1 MTLAIDNEVLQVY
14 NIVWLLL
21 LTWYVFVGYG
31 LLLLLLV
38 LTWYMFVGY
47 GLLLRLLLLV
57 LTWYVFVGYGLL
69 LRLLRLLLI
78 YMEGL
83 VQDTMRPGLVALY
96 IQGYQLD
103 LRF

>member
-1 MTLAIDNEVLQVY
+1 M
-14 NIVWLLL
+14 LLV

-31 LLLLLLV
+31 LLLLV
-38 LTWYMFVGY
+38 LTWYVFVGY
-47 GLLLRLLLLV
+47 GLLLV

-69 LRLLRLLLI
+69 LRLLLI

-83 VQDTMRPGLVALY
+83 VQDAMRPGLVALY
-96 IQGYQLD
+96 LQGYQLD